1 MAWWENSSLGISM
14 TCGGWRVEEDETRRE
29 QGADRI
35 GNGKPPRDFKLGSDV
50 MIFIVEAD

>member
-1 MAWWENSSLGISM
+1 MARWESGSLGISM
-14 TCGGWRVEEDETRRE
+14 TCGGWRVEEGETRHE
-29 QGADRI
+29 KGADRI